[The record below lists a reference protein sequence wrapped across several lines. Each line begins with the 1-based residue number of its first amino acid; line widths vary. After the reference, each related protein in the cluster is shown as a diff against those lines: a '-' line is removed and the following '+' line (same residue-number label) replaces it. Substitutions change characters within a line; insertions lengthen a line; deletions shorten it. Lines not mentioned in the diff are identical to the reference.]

1 MPTLPKAIRYK
12 FIFCLILL
20 FPLLG
25 YTQNDLEEE
34 LLEAYEDYAAAP
46 RELAYVHLNKST
58 YIEGEML
65 GFTAYIFDKF
75 TKERSKMT
83 TNLYCTISDDKGKV
97 LKKKLIYVE
106 DGLAT
111 NVFNI
116 DDSLSTG
123 VYTFKAY
130 TNWMRNFKEANHYQ
144 QSFKVIDADNNAV
157 INPDKIKSKDIDLQ
171 ILGEGGHILYGV
183 TNAVAIIAKNDFGYG
198 IAEATGQI
206 KDNEGVIV
214 SDFKL
219 NNVGI
224 AKAAFIP
231 ELGKTYSVEINLF
244 DGKVT
249 EPIEDIAPLGLAMTL
264 TELNNKVNIG
274 LQTNTAT
281 YETIK
286 DQIYTL
292 ALHNGDEMLLTKFK
306 LSKNRTYA
314 LAFSAD
320 DLYTGIN
327 IFTVFDEQNRPLLER
342 LYFNQKGIKQ
352 QKVSGSSI
360 KTSKDSLNIALSLD
374 QLKKDSYAS
383 LSVSVLPSETKSYN
397 HNHNILSQ
405 IYLQPYVNGPIEKA
419 HLYFEDTN
427 RETKYNT
434 DLLMMSQGW
443 SSYNWDEIFNY
454 DDTFSYPFERGIDMV
469 ANVNGEKGEG
479 TYIVYPLENTNT
491 KLFELNK
498 GEKEFT
504 AKMMIPTDDDLFRI
518 GYLKNKDKFKNK
530 PSLYLQFYPSTFA
543 DYSLSYTTLT
553 ESFTKDDFS
562 VSEPMTVNSWNN
574 VEQLD
579 EVVITTDV
587 KQTRAEKLLNK
598 AVESKVSIINEND
611 RLRGQ
616 RIDLYLERLGWQT
629 EFDYFS
635 GTLII
640 RNPKILRGK
649 NIPQVFLDDALL
661 SDFTPLTFLTTEM
674 VDYIESEFRG
684 LGGGFRGQAGFIKI
698 YTDPN
703 GPARKSADNVV
714 TYKVPLT
721 FDSKKTFYMPK
732 YRFYAS
738 SFFKEYGTLG
748 WFPELQPNEN
758 GKIRLSL
765 FDTKTPEINLYIEGI
780 TNDNEFVS
788 EVITLSTKG

>member
-1 MPTLPKAIRYK
+1 MPLLPKSTSAKY
-12 FIFCLILL
+12 FYCFFMLL
-20 FPLLG
+20 PFLG
-25 YTQNDLEEE
+25 FAQNDLEEE
-34 LLEAYEDYAAAP
+34 LLDIYEDYAAAP

-83 TNLYCTISDDKGKV
+83 TNLYCTISDDKGNV

-116 DDSLSTG
+116 DDSLSIG

-157 INPDKIKSKDIDLQ
+157 INPTKIQSKSIDLQ
-171 ILGEGGHILYGV
+171 ILGEGGHILYDV

-214 SDFKL
+214 SEFKL
-219 NNVGI
+219 NSVGI
-224 AKAAFIP
+224 GKAAFSP
-231 ELGKTYSVEINLF
+231 KTGKTYSAEINLSE
-244 DGKVT
+244 DKVT
-249 EPIEDIAPLGLAMTL
+249 APIKDIAPLGIAMTL

-274 LQTNTAT
+274 LQTNSTT
-281 YETIK
+281 YASIK
-286 DQIYTL
+286 DHIYTL
-292 ALHNGDEMLLTKFK
+292 AVHNGDEMLLTKFK
-306 LSKNRTYA
+306 LSKNLTYA
-314 LAFSAD
+314 LAFSVN
-320 DLYTGIN
+320 DLYPGIN

-342 LYFNQKGIKQ
+342 LYFNKNGINY
-352 QKVSGSSI
+352 QKVSQPKI
-360 KTSKDSLNIALSLD
+360 QNTKDSISVALTLE
-374 QLKKDSYAS
+374 QLKKDTYTS
-383 LSVSVLPSETKSYN
+383 LSVSVLPSDTKSYN

-419 HLYFEDTN
+419 HLYFENDDRATN
-427 RETKYNT
+427 YKM

-443 SSYNWDEIFNY
+443 SSYNWDTVFNF
-454 DDTFSYPFERGIDMV
+454 DDTFIYAFERGIDVV
-469 ANVNGEKGEG
+469 ANVNGEKGDG
-479 TYIVYPLENTNT
+479 TYIVYPLEKTNT

-518 GYLKNKDKFKNK
+518 GYLKNKAKFNNK
-530 PSLYLQFYPSTFA
+530 PSLYLQFYPSNFA
-543 DYSLSYTTLT
+543 DYSNSYTTLT

-562 VSEPMTVNSWNN
+562 ISEPITVESWDN

-579 EVVITTDV
+579 EVLITTDI
-587 KQTRAEKLLNK
+587 KQTRAEKLLTK
-598 AVESKVSIINEND
+598 AVESKISIINEYD

-616 RIDLYLERLGWQT
+616 RLDLYLERLGWRTQ
-629 EFDYFS
+629 FDYFS
-635 GTLII
+635 GTLVI

-649 NIPQVFLDDALL
+649 DVPLVYLDDALL
-661 SDFTPLTFLTTEM
+661 NDFTPLTFLTTEM

-698 YTDPN
+698 YTHPN
-703 GPARKSADNVV
+703 GPAQKNSDNVV

-721 FDSKKTFYMPK
+721 FESKKKFYIPK
-732 YRFYAS
+732 YQFYTS
-738 SFFKEYGTLG
+738 SFFKEYGTIG
-748 WFPELQPNEN
+748 WFPKLQPNEN
-758 GKIRLSL
+758 GEIQINL
-765 FDTKTPEINLYIEGI
+765 FDTKIGEINLYVEGI

-788 EVITLSTKG
+788 EVITLDTKG